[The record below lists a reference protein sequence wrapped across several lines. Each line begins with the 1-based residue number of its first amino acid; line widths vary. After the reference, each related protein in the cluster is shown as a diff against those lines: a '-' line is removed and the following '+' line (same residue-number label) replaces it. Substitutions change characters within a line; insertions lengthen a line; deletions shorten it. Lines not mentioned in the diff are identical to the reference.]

1 MKKVILLMLMVFSLS
16 GCTEQVKTQAPK
28 ISNFNYNVKYYG
40 DTDISVIY
48 KIDGTVEFEKADAEI
63 YKLRVKIGGTQY
75 EYGVQWGTY
84 TYNEGII
91 GFYGYVYIDKQGS
104 GSRYYRVHIED
115 ADGLI
120 SNVIDGELDVN

>member
-75 EYGVQWGTY
+75 EYD
-84 TYNEGII
+84 
-91 GFYGYVYIDKQGS
+91 VYIDKQGS

>member
-40 DTDISVIY
+40 DT
-48 KIDGTVEFEKADAEI
+48 AEI

-75 EYGVQWGTY
+75 EYAVQWGTY